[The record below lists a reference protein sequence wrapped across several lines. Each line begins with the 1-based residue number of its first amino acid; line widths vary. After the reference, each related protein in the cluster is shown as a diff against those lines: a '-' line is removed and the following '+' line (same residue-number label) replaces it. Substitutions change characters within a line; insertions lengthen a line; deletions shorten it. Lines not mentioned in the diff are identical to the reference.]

1 MRVILVRERK
11 LAHQLVWILSPVELE
26 QASEPRG
33 SLLNSSKETRLLNNF
48 LAAKNSLQLLC
59 TIQEFGMP
67 LSLEG
72 KLMESSVSPHLSRA
86 SRTALA
92 SECRFFSIGH
102 DNVSSL
108 KESGARNAIARFS
121 LSREETL
128 SHVLATCNPESRF
141 VIEDLSDWTA
151 VKNLLVFLLSLK
163 AAIQQGKEPLLSG
176 FEYERAYRFF
186 EGYLRK
192 RGITFNPYADSSLAS
207 AYDLFHD
214 LATSLLRQGD
224 YQLDFGFNGY
234 HEGDLM
240 ASNLESQLWLS
251 LLDYKS
257 MYLGICVY
265 CGLPFFV
272 KGKSRKCYCSHNCL
286 QMMRKLQA

>member
-1 MRVILVRERK
+1 MQVILTKDETS
-11 LAHQLVWILSPVELE
+11 AHQLVWTLSSEEFE

-33 SLLNSSKETRLLNNF
+33 SLLNSSEEARLLNNF
-48 LAAKNSLQLLC
+48 LAAKTPLQLLR

-72 KLMESSVSPHLSRA
+72 KLVENSVSQHLSRA
-86 SRTALA
+86 SRTAFA
-92 SECRFFSIGH
+92 SECSFFSIGH
-102 DNVSSL
+102 KNVSSL
-108 KESGARNAIARFS
+108 KESSARNAIAKFS

-128 SHVLATCNPESRF
+128 SHALGTCDPESRF
-141 VIEDLSDWTA
+141 VIENFSDWTA

-163 AAIQQGKEPLLSG
+163 AAIQQGKEPLP
-176 FEYERAYRFF
+176 YERAYRFF

-192 RGITFNPYADSSLAS
+192 RGIAFNSYADSSLAS

-234 HEGDLM
+234 HEGDLL
-240 ASNLESQLWLS
+240 ASNLESRLWLS
-251 LLDYKS
+251 LLGYKS
-257 MYLGICVY
+257 MNLGICVY

>member
-1 MRVILVRERK
+1 MQVILTKDETS
-11 LAHQLVWILSPVELE
+11 AHQLVWTLSSEEFE
-26 QASEPRG
+26 QASESRG
-33 SLLNSSKETRLLNNF
+33 SLLNSSEEARLLNNF
-48 LAAKNSLQLLC
+48 LAAKNPLQLLR

-72 KLMESSVSPHLSRA
+72 KLVENSVFPHLSRA
-86 SRTALA
+86 SRTAFA
-92 SECRFFSIGH
+92 SECSFFSIGH
-102 DNVSSL
+102 KNVSSL
-108 KESGARNAIARFS
+108 KESSARNAIAKFS

-128 SHVLATCNPESRF
+128 SHALGTCDPESRF
-141 VIEDLSDWTA
+141 VIENFSDWTA

-192 RGITFNPYADSSLAS
+192 RGIAFNSYADSSLAS
-207 AYDLFHD
+207 AYD

-234 HEGDLM
+234 HEGDLL
-240 ASNLESQLWLS
+240 ASNLESRLWLS
-251 LLDYKS
+251 LLGYKS
-257 MYLGICVY
+257 MHLGICVY

>member
-1 MRVILVRERK
+1 MQVILTKDETS
-11 LAHQLVWILSPVELE
+11 AHQLVWILSSEEFE

-33 SLLNSSKETRLLNNF
+33 SLLNSSEEARLLNNF
-48 LAAKNSLQLLC
+48 LAAKNPLQLLC

-72 KLMESSVSPHLSRA
+72 KLVENSVSPHLSRA

-128 SHVLATCNPESRF
+128 SHALATCDPESRF
-141 VIEDLSDWTA
+141 VIENLSDWTA

-163 AAIQQGKEPLLSG
+163 AAIQQGKDPFLSD

-192 RGITFNPYADSSLAS
+192 RNIAFNPYVDSSLAS
-207 AYDLFHD
+207 AYNLFHD

-224 YQLDFGFNGY
+224 YQLNFGFDKY
-234 HEGDLM
+234 HEGDLL
-240 ASNLESQLWLS
+240 ASNLESRLWLS
-251 LLDYKS
+251 LLSYKS
-257 MYLGICVY
+257 MHLGICDY

>member
-1 MRVILVRERK
+1 MQVILTKDETS
-11 LAHQLVWILSPVELE
+11 AHQLVWTLSSEEFE

-33 SLLNSSKETRLLNNF
+33 SLLNSSEEARLLNNF
-48 LAAKNSLQLLC
+48 LAAKNPLQLLR
-59 TIQEFGMP
+59 TIQEFVMP

-72 KLMESSVSPHLSRA
+72 KLVKNSVSPHLSRA

-92 SECRFFSIGH
+92 SECSFFSVGH
-102 DNVSSL
+102 RNVSSL
-108 KESGARNAIARFS
+108 KESSARNAIAKFS
-121 LSREETL
+121 FSREETL
-128 SHVLATCNPESRF
+128 SHALATCDPESKF
-141 VIEDLSDWTA
+141 VIENLSDWTA

-163 AAIQQGKEPLLSG
+163 AAIQQGKGPLLSG

-192 RGITFNPYADSSLAS
+192 KGIAFNPYADSSLAS
-207 AYDLFHD
+207 AYNLFHD

-234 HEGDLM
+234 HEGDLL
-240 ASNLESQLWLS
+240 ASNLESRLWLS
-251 LLDYKS
+251 LLGYKS
-257 MYLGICVY
+257 INFGICVY